1 MADIG
6 ARLKTLRD
14 GLGGLREQLASAD
27 QPAAVERI
35 AALIAELE
43 GIIRDAEA
51 ARESSARPVR
61 ARVKPTGAE
70 RCPLCTIRSLHML
83 PEATRPARG
92 EAGDEEV
99 LWRCLSC
106 GHEVWRSSD

>member
-1 MADIG
+1 MAEISS
-6 ARLKTLRD
+6 RLETLRD
-14 GLGGLREQLASAD
+14 SLDGVRELLVEAD
-27 QPAAVERI
+27 QSAAVERI

-43 GIIRDAEA
+43 RIIHDAETG
-51 ARESSARPVR
+51 RESSARPLR

-83 PEATRPARG
+83 PETARPARG
-92 EAGDEEV
+92 EAGEEEV